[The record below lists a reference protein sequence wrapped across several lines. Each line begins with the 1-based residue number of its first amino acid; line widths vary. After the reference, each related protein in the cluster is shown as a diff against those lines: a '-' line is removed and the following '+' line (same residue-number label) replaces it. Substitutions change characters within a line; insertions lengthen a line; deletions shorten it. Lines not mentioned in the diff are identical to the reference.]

1 MAVGAGHGDVP
12 AGQRELRFL
21 VLGKREGRRLVSI
34 QSVALVAGVEVR
46 CGDKLSGVLIFVARS
61 ALVKLDFEERVL
73 AFGDVTLVAV
83 HAGVPAFERIGAGG
97 MVFHCVGRRLPT
109 LHGVAGEALATAM
122 TFGKL
127 SVVRIG
133 LVAIRALVENQRLL
147 EVAVGVALFATDRR
161 VLAFQRVLGFRVI
174 EILVHR
180 LLRDSLPTPGAMA
193 GGTCLGEAAVVRVLV
208 AIGTQ
213 VERNACVPRLAI
225 GPVGVALGAL
235 HLGVETGQRIPRLRV
250 IELVA
255 NLQRLPIFVVVTL
268 QAIRAQAA
276 FVIILVARD
285 AGGG

>member
-21 VLGKREGRRLVSI
+21 VLRKRKGRRLVSI
-34 QSVALVAGVEVR
+34 EIVALVAGIEVR
-46 CGDKLSGVLIFVARS
+46 CSDKLSGVLVFVARC
-61 ALVKLDFEERVL
+61 ALVKLDFEKRVL
-73 AFGDVTLVAV
+73 AFGDVALVAV
-83 HAGVPAFERIGAGG
+83 HAGVPALQWIGTSG
-97 MVFHCVGRRLPT
+97 MVFHGVRRRLPT
-109 LHGVAGEALATAM
+109 LHGMTGEALAAAM

-133 LVAIRALVENQRLL
+133 LVAVRALAENQMLL
-147 EVAVGVALFATDRR
+147 EVAVGVALFAADGR

-174 EILVHR
+174 EILAER
-180 LLRDSLPTPGAMA
+180 LLRDSLPTRSAMA

-213 VERNACVPRLAI
+213 AERNACIPRLAI
-225 GPVGVALGAL
+225 RSVGVALDAL
-235 HLGVETGQRIPRLRV
+235 HLGVETGQRIARLRV
-250 IELVA
+250 IEFVA
-255 NLQRLPIFVVVTL
+255 NLKRLPVFVIVTL
-268 QAIRAQAA
+268 QTVRAQAA